1 MTSAFFRRRPFR
13 RGLVGMFILLLAAG
27 FTCASP
33 AAAPAKK
40 KNPAWSELA
49 PHEQQIL
56 KPLAAEWDS
65 LDATR
70 RAKWLGIAKR
80 YPKMTPTGQKRVQKR
95 MAAWVKLTPEER
107 RKAREQYRK
116 IGNLPPDKR
125 DTVSRQWKEYQ
136 QLPEDVKKR
145 LASEAPKKADKIEPR
160 KRARKAQNTKP
171 RPPAKSVEGSVEN
184 HDHAD

>member
-1 MTSAFFRRRPFR
+1 MR
-13 RGLVGMFILLLAAG
+13 RGLVRICIALLAAG

-40 KNPAWSELA
+40 NPAWSELSQQ
-49 PHEQQIL
+49 EQQIL
-56 KPLAAEWDS
+56 KPLAGEWDT

-70 RAKWLGIAKR
+70 RSKWLGIAKR
-80 YPKMTPTGQKRVQKR
+80 YPKMTPTGQKRVQNR
-95 MAAWVKLTPEER
+95 MAAWVKLTPDER

-125 DTVSRQWKEYQ
+125 DTVSKQWQEYQ

-145 LASEAPKKADKIEPR
+145 LAAEAPKKADKIEPR
-160 KRARKAQNTKP
+160 KRTRKAETA
-171 RPPAKSVEGSVEN
+171 RPGAQAASVNPAS
-184 HDHAD
+184 ADNSDQTD